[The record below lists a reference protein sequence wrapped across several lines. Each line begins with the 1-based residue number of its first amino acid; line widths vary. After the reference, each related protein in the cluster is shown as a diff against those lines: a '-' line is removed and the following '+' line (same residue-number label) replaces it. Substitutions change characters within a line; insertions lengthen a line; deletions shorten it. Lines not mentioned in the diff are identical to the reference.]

1 MNERNR
7 FARRYHWLSWK
18 VKDFMEEP
26 QNAICCNNTEN
37 QVLDLTSK
45 KSRETRKISLDLA
58 KENPDHL
65 RKFFSPKGQKS
76 LLNFCCEEVYL
87 KMPAHHKILISDLNE
102 KVLKN
107 LKNVYEIQPENY
119 EELVSL
125 KGVGRKSLRALA
137 LISQLVYG
145 SEISWK
151 DPVKYS
157 FAHGGKDGI
166 PFPVDKKTYNKSI
179 MTLKEAVELAEIG
192 NREKLA
198 ALKKLS
204 NL

>member
-1 MNERNR
+1 M
-7 FARRYHWLSWK
+7 
-18 VKDFMEEP
+18 
-26 QNAICCNNTEN
+26 
-37 QVLDLTSK
+37 
-45 KSRETRKISLDLA
+45 
-58 KENPDHL
+58 
-65 RKFFSPKGQKS
+65 
-76 LLNFCCEEVYL
+76 
-87 KMPAHHKILISDLNE
+87 NE

-125 KGVGRKSLRALA
+125 KGVGRKSLRAFA

-166 PFPVDKKTYNKSI
+166 PFPVDKKTYDKSI

-192 NREKLA
+192 NREKLTV
-198 ALKKLS
+198 LKKLS